1 MALACTA
8 VIAIAVADQ
17 HLSVKLAP
25 VQRAKG
31 HGEVTITWVGDM
43 ALSTDRGLPAGGGR
57 SLLKG
62 VRSILRTPG
71 LTVANL
77 EGTLGSGGA
86 PKCPPGTPNCFAF
99 QAPAGYARR
108 YEAAGIDLMN
118 LANNHAYDYGAVGQA
133 ETLAALRH
141 AHLRYTGL
149 PGQIT
154 VVRHRHLHVAFVG
167 FAPYPWAALITDLG
181 GVRTLVA
188 AAAQRADIVVAVMHA
203 GGEGAAQGHTPRGH
217 EVAYGEDRG
226 DTRLFA
232 HTAVDA
238 GADLVLGSGPHV
250 IRGVER
256 YRGRLIAYSV
266 GNFLGHNTFGL
277 GGVLAESAILEVRL
291 DQDGRYR
298 SGRWISIRLRPPG
311 TPERDPHRRSAA
323 RMSALSRQD
332 FGAGAVTVK
341 RGDRLGSP

>member
-1 MALACTA
+1 VAVAL
-8 VIAIAVADQ
+8 ADQ
-17 HLSVKLAP
+17 HLSVKLTP
-25 VQRAKG
+25 VQRVKG

-43 ALSTDRGLPAGGGR
+43 ALSTDRGLPADGGR
-57 SLLKG
+57 SLLRG
-62 VRSILRTPG
+62 VRTLLRAPG

-77 EGTLGSGGA
+77 EGTLGSGGV

-108 YEAAGIDLMN
+108 YRSAGIDVMN
-118 LANNHAYDYGAVGQA
+118 LANNHAYDYGAAGQA
-133 ETLAALRH
+133 KTLAALRDV
-141 AHLRYTGL
+141 HLRYTGL

-154 VVRHRHLHVAFVG
+154 VVRYRHLHVALVG
-167 FAPYPWAALITDLG
+167 FAPYPWAASITDLAA
-181 GVRTLVA
+181 VRTLVT
-188 AAAQRADIVVAVMHA
+188 AAAQRADIVVTVMHA
-203 GGEGAAQGHTPRGH
+203 GGEGATQSHTPVGH

-266 GNFLGHNTFGL
+266 GNFLGHDTFGL
-277 GGVLAESAILEVRL
+277 GGVLAESAILKVRL

-298 SGRWISIRLRPPG
+298 SGRWISIRLQPPG
-311 TPERDPHRRSAA
+311 IPERDPHHRSAA

-332 FGAGAVTVK
+332 FGARAVTINR
-341 RGDRLGSP
+341 RGRLGLP